1 MTDGS
6 DTSSDGG
13 NGGEV
18 PGDRS
23 HHRPLDAEQ
32 HKERLGG
39 QVDII
44 LRAIEGAATHPADRP
59 DEMQYLHREG
69 RILVRDADLDRV
81 RAIVPGAVVDPLVN
95 GLTAF
100 APEQHSTLEALDQ
113 LDAELGVGVATPD
126 HIFYVTPAS
135 CCPATEPSPVLEVV
149 PDPAPAAAGSGIGH
163 GSFVSVVD
171 TGFIPTLE
179 NPQHSWLAG
188 VTGDEEDYDPMNI
201 GEYVGHGSF
210 VAGVLRC
217 IAPDAQVQVEGML
230 THGGAVTESDILLHL
245 SRALDQMPDV
255 ISMSAGCTTR
265 HNLPPVAFEV
275 LWERRLKHYK
285 GTVLVVAAGNNG
297 ARQPFWPAAYEW
309 TVSVGA
315 LDRDGDRAAFSDFG
329 SWVDLYAPGVDIV
342 NAYPNG
348 TYNYREPPRTGQTS
362 EFTNG
367 MASWSGTSFATPIV
381 AGMIAA
387 RMSRTGQS
395 GRLAADDILRIAR
408 GNAKP
413 GVGAIADP
421 AMTFDP

>member
-1 MTDGS
+1 
-6 DTSSDGG
+6 
-13 NGGEV
+13 
-18 PGDRS
+18 
-23 HHRPLDAEQ
+23 
-32 HKERLGG
+32 
-39 QVDII
+39 
-44 LRAIEGAATHPADRP
+44 
-59 DEMQYLHREG
+59 
-69 RILVRDADLDRV
+69 
-81 RAIVPGAVVDPLVN
+81 
-95 GLTAF
+95 
-100 APEQHSTLEALDQ
+100 
-113 LDAELGVGVATPD
+113 
-126 HIFYVTPAS
+126 
-135 CCPATEPSPVLEVV
+135 
-149 PDPAPAAAGSGIGH
+149 
-163 GSFVSVVD
+163 
-171 TGFIPTLE
+171 
-179 NPQHSWLAG
+179 
-188 VTGDEEDYDPMNI
+188 MNI